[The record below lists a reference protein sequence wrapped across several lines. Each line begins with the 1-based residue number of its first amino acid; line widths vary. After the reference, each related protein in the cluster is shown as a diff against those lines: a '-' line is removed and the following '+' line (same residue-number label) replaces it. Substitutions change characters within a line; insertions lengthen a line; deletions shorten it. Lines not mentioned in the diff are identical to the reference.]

1 MKDKV
6 QVMFL
11 WVLLMLV
18 SAQIH
23 AQQAEMQDAYKRE
36 YDNRIAD
43 LLWRQYQDVN
53 GWFEAAYR
61 EYPTVPRGALEA
73 VAFQYTRFTP
83 NVVVDTLEADPSE
96 IPRTYSVMGLTLH
109 GKGVFRENARLLAAT
124 TPYPLEAILW
134 EPGVAVKAYAHAF
147 AQLQREYAIFGDSLE
162 RYKPIFTAL
171 CELPLPRD
179 GDDDFAMN
187 SFLYMIYYFL
197 DKEEYARFGVPPR
210 TVDFDGLFGEEY
222 GRLRGDRAEVSPA
235 PGIRAGATIPDYP
248 GAIFQAA
255 ASCNY
260 TVGRGGT
267 TITAVTIHYTQG
279 TYAGSIAWF
288 RNCSAQASAHYVI
301 RSVDGQVTQ
310 MVPEAD
316 KAWHVGVANS
326 YTIGIEHEAL
336 GNIYSYFTTAMYES
350 SANLV
355 KNICSRRSNIN
366 PHRVF
371 YRDTLDDGTVL
382 NYGLHSLGGATACTQ
397 IRGHQHFPSQTHT
410 DPGPYW
416 DWNRY
421 YKLINDNPTVV
432 EATGAT
438 GTFTDSGGPN
448 GNYGDDER
456 RLFRI
461 HIPGADSVA
470 LMFQSFNLEPDYDFM
485 WIYAGGS
492 EFSPLLGRWNMQSP
506 GRVVAAGDQMLVEFR
521 SDCATTASGWN
532 ATWQAVHADPNSQG
546 DDGGDSGGGT
556 GGDSGGDNGGN
567 GGGGDSG
574 DDGGGNSGGG
584 GDDGYDDDDD
594 DDGQVN
600 DWEPDANEPLSDNA
614 LPQTVINTDASQ
626 WITQGFTA
634 TFTDSDD
641 SGLKWRFY
649 QIMESDGVVWSAR
662 PDQGFLCDNFDQSLD
677 AAVWVNNSAHPWTVL
692 SGALCQNNA
701 SADYAGVAAH
711 HNGASHTAYLYD
723 FYLRFT
729 NGEKCSF
736 FFNCNNAPS
745 ATSLFSGYEVCFDRE
760 NHTVSL
766 FRLILGAKRLLKTNT
781 QVYFQTGTSYL
792 CRVVFDSSTGEIV
805 VLRHANRILRAVDN
819 VLATTSDSYV
829 GFVTRYAAV
838 SVDNLRVYGSRSA
851 AVSISVGSSGHCNLQ
866 CQAVNGLSRTKLKSI
881 VMDRAYKMSALVEK
895 SLKVDYTAPLAVTN
909 LALQTETEPQPDGT
923 LLVNVAASWSAS
935 SDAQSGIRRYY
946 FHNSGMNT
954 PSLSYLW
961 TDNGLALSCHS
972 DYVLASSQ
980 VLTFS
985 VVAENHA
992 GLLSSPVKKMIAF
1005 TSAIG
1010 KLSKQELAR
1019 WDLLSGRCL
1028 HIHCTPT
1035 QERET
1040 GASGALVY
1048 AVYDMAGKRVREGTF
1063 HDQVSVDVGGLR
1075 RGVYLLRVTCGPK
1088 VLLADK
1094 VVLLR

>member
-11 WVLLMLV
+11 WVFFMLV
-18 SAQIH
+18 TAQIH
-23 AQQAEMQDAYKRE
+23 AQQSEMRDAYGRE
-36 YDNRIAD
+36 YDNQMAD
-43 LLWRQYQDVN
+43 LLWQQYQEVS

-83 NVVVDTLEADPSE
+83 NVAVDTVETDPSA
-96 IPRTYSVMGLTLH
+96 IPRVYSVMGLTLH
-109 GKGVFRENARLLAAT
+109 GKGVFRENARQLAAI
-124 TPYPLEAILW
+124 TPYPLDAILW
-134 EPGVAVKAYAHAF
+134 EPGVAVRAYAHAF
-147 AQLQREYAIFGDSLE
+147 ARLQREYAIFGDSLE
-162 RYKPIFTAL
+162 RYKPVFTAL

-197 DKEEYARFGVPPR
+197 DKEEYARYGVPPR
-210 TVDFDGLFGEEY
+210 AVDFNRLFGEEY
-222 GRLRGDRAEVSPA
+222 ERLRGGRAEVSPA
-235 PGIRAGATIPDYP
+235 PGMRAGATTPDYP

-260 TVGRGGT
+260 TTGRGGAT
-267 TITAVTIHYTQG
+267 VTAVTIHYTQG

-410 DPGPYW
+410 DPGQYW

-432 EATGAT
+432 EATDAT

-461 HIPGADSVA
+461 RIDGADSVA
-470 LMFQSFNLEPDYDFM
+470 LTFQNFNLEADYDFM

-492 EFSPLLGRWNMQSP
+492 EFSPLLGRWNTQSP
-506 GRVVAAGDQMLVEFR
+506 GRVVAAGNQMLVEFR

-532 ATWQAVHADPNSQG
+532 ATWQAVHSDPNSQG
-546 DDGGDSGGGT
+546 DDGG
-556 GGDSGGDNGGN
+556 
-567 GGGGDSG
+567 GGGGNSGGEGGGDGG

-584 GDDGYDDDDD
+584 DDDD
-594 DDGQVN
+594 DDGHVN
-600 DWEPDANEPLSDNA
+600 DWEPDANEPVTDNA
-614 LPQTVINTDASQ
+614 VPQTVINTDALQ

-649 QIMESDGVVWSAR
+649 QIMESDGTVWSAR
-662 PDQGFLCDNFDQSLD
+662 PEQGFLCDNFDQSLNV
-677 AAVWVNNSAHPWTVL
+677 AVWVNNSTNPWTVM

-701 SADYAGVAAH
+701 SAGYSGVAAH
-711 HNGASHTAYLYD
+711 YNGTSHTAYLYD
-723 FYLRFT
+723 FYLKFT

-805 VLRHANRILRAVDN
+805 VLRHANRIIRAVDN
-819 VLATTSDSYV
+819 VLATTSDAYV
-829 GFVTRYAAV
+829 GFVTRNAAV
-838 SVDNLRVYGSRSA
+838 SIDNLRVYGSRNT
-851 AVSISVGSSGHCNLQ
+851 AVPISVGSSGHCNVQ
-866 CQAVNGLSRTKLKSI
+866 RQAVNGLSRTKLKSI

-895 SLKVDYTAPLAVTN
+895 SLKVDYTAPPAVTN
-909 LALQTETEPQPDGT
+909 LALQVEPETLPDGT
-923 LLVNVAASWSAS
+923 LRVNASASWSAS

-946 FHNSGMNT
+946 FHNAGMNN
-954 PSLSYLW
+954 PSLSHLW
-961 TDNGLALSCHS
+961 TDNGLALSCHPE
-972 DYVLASSQ
+972 YMLGTSQ

-1005 TSAIG
+1005 PLTIG
-1010 KLSKQELAR
+1010 KLPKQEMAK
-1019 WDLLSGRCL
+1019 WDLLQGRCL
-1028 HIHCTPT
+1028 HIHYDPA
-1035 QERET
+1035 QEGKT
-1040 GASGALVY
+1040 DVSGTLLYAL
-1048 AVYDMAGKRVREGTF
+1048 YDMSGKRVKEGTF
-1063 HDQVSVDVGGLR
+1063 LDHVSVDVGALK

-1088 VLLADK
+1088 VLIADK

>member
-1 MKDKV
+1 MKNKV
-6 QVMFL
+6 KLLFFL
-11 WVLLMLV
+11 VLVMLV
-18 SAQIH
+18 SAQVR
-23 AQQAEMQDAYKRE
+23 AQRADVHDAYKRE
-36 YDNRIAD
+36 YDNQMSD
-43 LLWRQYQDVN
+43 LLWRQYQDVS
-53 GWFEAAYR
+53 GWFEEAYR
-61 EYPTVPRGALEA
+61 EYPTIPRGALEA
-73 VAFQYTRFTP
+73 VAFQYTRFNP
-83 NVVVDTLEADPSE
+83 NAVTDTLEDDPSE
-96 IPRTYSVMGLTLH
+96 RPRTYSVMGLTLH
-109 GKGVFRENARLLAAT
+109 GKGVFRENARMLATT

-147 AQLQREYAIFGDSLE
+147 ARLQREYAIFGDTME
-162 RYKPIFTAL
+162 RYKPIFADL

-197 DKEEYARFGVPPR
+197 DEEEYARYGLPPR
-210 TVDFDGLFGEEY
+210 TIDFDRLFGEELV
-222 GRLRGDRAEVSPA
+222 RLRSGRAQVSPVS
-235 PGIRAGATIPDYP
+235 GTRSGATSPDYP
-248 GAIFQAA
+248 GAVFVPA

-260 TVGRGGT
+260 TTGRGGT

-288 RNCSAQASAHYVI
+288 QNCSAKASAHYVI

-326 YTIGIEHEAL
+326 YTIGIEHEAY

-350 SANLV
+350 SADLV

-410 DPGPYW
+410 DPGQYW

-421 YKLINDNPTVV
+421 YKLINDNPAIV
-432 EATGAT
+432 EVTDET
-438 GTFTDSGGPN
+438 GTFTDSGGLN

-461 HIPGADSVA
+461 HVNGADSVA
-470 LMFQSFNLEPDYDFM
+470 LTFQNFNLEPNYDFM

-492 EFSPLLGRWNMQSP
+492 EFSPLIGRWNTQSP

-521 SDCATTASGWN
+521 SDCATNASGWL
-532 ATWQAVHADPNSQG
+532 ATWQAVHADPDSHEG
-546 DDGGDSGGGT
+546 DGGNT
-556 GGDSGGDNGGN
+556 GGDVGGD
-567 GGGGDSG
+567 
-574 DDGGGNSGGG
+574 
-584 GDDGYDDDDD
+584 DDDDD

-600 DWEPDANEPLSDNA
+600 DWEPDASEPLTDNTV
-614 LPQTVINTDASQ
+614 PQTVIDVDDSQ

-641 SGLKWRFY
+641 SGIKWRFY
-649 QIMESDGVVWSAR
+649 QIMESDGTVWSAR
-662 PDQGFLCDNFDQSLD
+662 SEQGFLCDNFDQSLNV
-677 AAVWVNNSAHPWTVL
+677 AVWVNNSTNPWTVL

-701 SADYAGVAAH
+701 STGYAGVAAH

-723 FYLRFT
+723 FYLKFT

-745 ATSLFSGYEVCFDRE
+745 LTSLFSGYEVCFDRE

-805 VLRHANRILRAVDN
+805 VLRHANRIIRAVDD
-819 VLATTSDSYV
+819 VLATMSDSYV

-838 SVDNLRVYGSRSA
+838 SIDNLRVYGARGV
-851 AVSISVGSSGHCNLQ
+851 AVPISVGSAPQCNFQ
-866 CQAVNGLSRTKLKSI
+866 RQAVNGLSRTKLKSI
-881 VMDRAYKMSALVEK
+881 VLDRAYKMSALVEK
-895 SLKVDYTAPLAVTN
+895 SLKVDYTAPSAVTN
-909 LALQTETEPQPDGT
+909 LALQMDTVSQPDGT
-923 LLVNVAASWSAS
+923 VLANVSASWSAS

-946 FHNSGMNT
+946 FHNTAMFS
-954 PSLSYLW
+954 PPLSDLW
-961 TDNGLALSCHS
+961 TDNGLGISCHQS
-972 DYVLASSQ
+972 YPLGPNQ

-992 GLLSSPVKKMIAF
+992 GLFSLPVKKSVAF
-1005 TSAIG
+1005 PSS
-1010 KLSKQELAR
+1010 KDQLSKLDRVKWE
-1019 WDLLSGRCL
+1019 LLSGRSL
-1028 HIHCTPT
+1028 HIHQNHTR
-1035 QERET
+1035 QEA
-1040 GASGALVY
+1040 GASDVLLYVLF
-1048 AVYDMAGKRVREGTF
+1048 DMTGKRVREGTF
-1063 HDQVSVDVGGLR
+1063 HGQVSVDVGSLR

-1094 VVLLR
+1094 VLLLR